1 MGPWIR
7 SHLTFANVVS
17 LMALFVALGGTAT
30 AVSYVVSSNSQVG
43 PGTISGHNP
52 PAGAHKNILPGSVNA
67 FDLASGAINTRTLDS
82 SAVTHGKLAPN
93 AVNGANVHDNSLS
106 GADVDE
112 STLGTVPSA
121 TLGGLGRWTGSS
133 LQQDLCDPNSD
144 TFIPCATTNV
154 NLPKPS
160 RLLVIGRVVA
170 STGGAAAN
178 GFGQCRIGTTSGPL
192 TASTTS
198 ANVPGIANG
207 FVETDNLS
215 VVGVTDV
222 LPAGSN
228 GLDIDCNQTGGAI
241 SYRGSAVAAV
251 GISPD

>member
-1 MGPWIR
+1 MGSWIR

-43 PGTISGHNP
+43 ANTISGHHP
-52 PAGAHKNILPGSVNA
+52 PSGEHSNLIPASVNGQ
-67 FDLASGAINTRTLDS
+67 D
-82 SAVTHGKLAPN
+82 
-93 AVNGANVHDNSLS
+93 VNDNSLR
-106 GADVDE
+106 GADINE
-112 STLGTVPSA
+112 STLGTVPRA

-160 RLLVIGRVVA
+160 RVLVIGRVDA

-178 GFGQCRIGTTSGPL
+178 GFGQCRIGTTSGPVI
-192 TASTTS
+192 ASTTS

-228 GLDIDCNQTGGAI
+228 GLGIDCNQTGGAI